1 MEEKRFRMVVI
12 AFASLKGGVG
22 KTTLTYNLASLWAD
36 MGKRVLAIDFD
47 PQGNLTF
54 AFLPPESLPEDA
66 QTRCLFSRKS
76 PQPYPVSENLWL
88 LGADSKLSSW
98 DMRGTNPDLL
108 LPSQVIHSLPFDLVL
123 LDTPTGWRPLTRAA
137 ILSCDYIV
145 VPVDPSP
152 FAVAGIVQLVD
163 NLVEFSSKQK
173 RTVEVLGVVVNLA
186 EEHTRITQR
195 VIESVKQLMGEG
207 KFLGVLS
214 KSVRVKETALERK
227 PLHILAPESKWAQ
240 QIEQIAEAIER
251 RVKKK

>member
-1 MEEKRFRMVVI
+1 MVVI

-22 KTTLTYNLASLWAD
+22 KTTLTYNLARLWAD
-36 MGKRVLAIDFD
+36 RGKKVLAVDFD

-108 LPSQVIHSLPFDLVL
+108 LPSQVIRSLPFDLVL

-152 FAVAGIVQLVD
+152 FAVAGVVQLVD

-240 QIEQIAEAIER
+240 QIEEIAEAIER
-251 RVKKK
+251 RVTKK

>member
-1 MEEKRFRMVVI
+1 MVII

-36 MGKRVLAIDFD
+36 RDKKVLAIDFD

-54 AFLPPESLPEDA
+54 AFLPPESLTEDA

-76 PQPYPVSENLWL
+76 PQPFPVSENLWL

-98 DMRGTNPDLL
+98 DMRGTNPELL
-108 LPSQVIHSLPFDLVL
+108 LPSQIIRSLPFDLIL
-123 LDTPTGWRPLTRAA
+123 LDTPTGWRPLTRSA

-152 FAVAGIVQLVD
+152 FAVAGIVQLVE

-227 PLHILAPESKWAQ
+227 PLHILAPASKWAQ

-251 RVKKK
+251 RVTKK

>member
-1 MEEKRFRMVVI
+1 MVII

-76 PQPYPVSENLWL
+76 PQPYSVSENLWL

-108 LPSQVIHSLPFDLVL
+108 LPSQVIRSLPFDLVL

-152 FAVAGIVQLVD
+152 FAVAGVVQLVD

-227 PLHILAPESKWAQ
+227 PLHILAPASKWAQ

-251 RVKKK
+251 RVTKK

>member
-1 MEEKRFRMVVI
+1 MVVI

-22 KTTLTYNLASLWAD
+22 KTTLTYNLASFWAD

-54 AFLPPESLPEDA
+54 AFLPPESLPEES

-76 PQPYPVSENLWL
+76 PQPFRVSENLWL

-108 LPSQVIHSLPFDLVL
+108 LPSQVIRSLPFDLVL

-152 FAVAGIVQLVD
+152 FAVAGIVQLVE
-163 NLVEFSSKQK
+163 NLVELSSKQK

-207 KFLGVLS
+207 KFLSVLS

-227 PLHILAPESKWAQ
+227 PLHILAPASKWAQ

-251 RVKKK
+251 RVTKK

>member
-1 MEEKRFRMVVI
+1 
-12 AFASLKGGVG
+12 
-22 KTTLTYNLASLWAD
+22 LASLWAGR
-36 MGKRVLAIDFD
+36 GKKVLAVDFD

-54 AFLPPESLPEDA
+54 AFLPPENLPEDA

-76 PQPYPVSENLWL
+76 PQPYPVSKNLWL

-108 LPSQVIHSLPFDLVL
+108 LPSQLLRSLPFDLIL

-137 ILSCDYIV
+137 ILSCDYLV

-152 FAVAGIVQLVD
+152 FAVAGIVQLVEG
-163 NLVEFSSKQK
+163 LVELSRK
-173 RTVEVLGVVVNLA
+173 RERSAEILGVIVNLA

-195 VIESVKQLMGEG
+195 VIESVKQLMGGE

-240 QIEQIAEAIER
+240 QIEEIAEAIER

>member
-1 MEEKRFRMVVI
+1 MVVI
-12 AFASLKGGVG
+12 AFASLKGGTG

-36 MGKRVLAIDFD
+36 RSKKVLAVDFD

-54 AFLPPESLPEDA
+54 AFLPPENLPEDA

-76 PQPYPVSENLWL
+76 PQPYPVSKNLWL

-108 LPSQVIHSLPFDLVL
+108 LPSQLLRSLPFDLIL

-152 FAVAGIVQLVD
+152 FAVAGIVQLVEG
-163 NLVEFSSKQK
+163 LVELSRK
-173 RTVEVLGVVVNLA
+173 RERSAEILGVIVNLA

-195 VIESVKQLMGEG
+195 VIESVKQLMGGE

-240 QIEQIAEAIER
+240 QIEEIAEAIER

>member
-1 MEEKRFRMVVI
+1 MVVI

-22 KTTLTYNLASLWAD
+22 KTTLAHNLAFLWAD
-36 MGKRVLAIDFD
+36 RGKRVLAVDFD

-54 AFLPPESLPEDA
+54 AFLPPESLPEEA

-76 PQPYPVSENLWL
+76 PQPFQVSENLWL

-108 LPSQVIHSLPFDLVL
+108 LPSQLLRSLPFDFIL

-152 FAVAGIVQLVD
+152 FAVAGIVQLVEG
-163 NLVEFSSKQK
+163 LVELSRK
-173 RTVEVLGVVVNLA
+173 RERSAEILGVIVNLA

-195 VIESVKQLMGEG
+195 VIESVKQLMGEE
-207 KFLGVLS
+207 KFLGMLS

-227 PLHILAPESKWAQ
+227 PLHLLVPESKWAWQ
-240 QIEQIAEAIER
+240 MEQIAEAIER

>member
-1 MEEKRFRMVVI
+1 MAII

-36 MGKRVLAIDFD
+36 RGKRVLAIDFD

-54 AFLPPESLPEDA
+54 AFLPLESLPEES

-76 PQPYPVSENLWL
+76 PQPFQVSENLWL

-108 LPSQVIHSLPFDLVL
+108 LPSQLLRSLPFDFIL

-137 ILSCDYIV
+137 ILSCDYLV

-152 FAVAGIVQLVD
+152 FAVAGIVQLVEG
-163 NLVEFSSKQK
+163 LVELSRKQE
-173 RTVEVLGVVVNLA
+173 RSAEILGVIVNLA
-186 EEHTRITQR
+186 EEHTKITQR

-207 KFLGVLS
+207 RFLGVLS

-240 QIEQIAEAIER
+240 QMEQIAKSIER

>member
-1 MEEKRFRMVVI
+1 MVVI

-36 MGKRVLAIDFD
+36 GGKRVLAIDFD

-76 PQPYPVSENLWL
+76 PQPFQVSENLWL
-88 LGADSKLSSW
+88 LGADSKLASW

-108 LPSQVIHSLPFDLVL
+108 LPSQFLRSLPFDLIL

-137 ILSCDYIV
+137 ILSCDYLV

-152 FAVAGIVQLVD
+152 FAVAGIVQLVEG
-163 NLVEFSSKQK
+163 LVELSRK
-173 RTVEVLGVVVNLA
+173 RERSAEILGVIVNLA

-195 VIESVKQLMGEG
+195 VIESVKQLMGGE
-207 KFLGVLS
+207 KFLGMLS

-227 PLHILAPESKWAQ
+227 PLHLLAPESKWAQ
-240 QIEQIAEAIER
+240 QIEEIAEAIER

>member
-1 MEEKRFRMVVI
+1 MVI

-36 MGKRVLAIDFD
+36 RGKRVLAIDFD

-54 AFLPPESLPEDA
+54 AFLPPEGLPEDA
-66 QTRCLFSRKS
+66 QTRCLFSRKL
-76 PQPYPVSENLWL
+76 PQPFPASENLWL

-108 LPSQVIHSLPFDLVL
+108 LPSQVIRSLPFDLIL

-152 FAVAGIVQLVD
+152 FAVAGVVQLVD

-227 PLHILAPESKWAQ
+227 PLHILAPASKWAQ

-251 RVKKK
+251 RVTKK

>member
-1 MEEKRFRMVVI
+1 MVVI
-12 AFASLKGGVG
+12 AFASLKGGTG

-36 MGKRVLAIDFD
+36 RGKRVLAIDFD

-98 DMRGTNPDLL
+98 DMRGTNPELL
-108 LPSQVIHSLPFDLVL
+108 LPSQVLRSLPFDLLL

-152 FAVAGIVQLVD
+152 FAVAGVVQLVE

-227 PLHILAPESKWAQ
+227 PLHLLAPESKWAQ
-240 QIEQIAEAIER
+240 QIKQIAKSIER
-251 RVKKK
+251 KVRKK

>member
-1 MEEKRFRMVVI
+1 MVVI

-22 KTTLTYNLASLWAD
+22 KTTLAHNLAFLWAD
-36 MGKRVLAIDFD
+36 GGKRVLAVDFD

-54 AFLPPESLPEDA
+54 AFLPPESLPEES

-76 PQPYPVSENLWL
+76 PQPFQVSENLWL

-108 LPSQVIHSLPFDLVL
+108 LPSQLLRSLPFDLIL

-137 ILSCDYIV
+137 ILSCDYLV

-152 FAVAGIVQLVD
+152 FAVAGIVQLVEG
-163 NLVEFSSKQK
+163 LVELSRK
-173 RTVEVLGVVVNLA
+173 RERSAEILGVIVNLA

-195 VIESVKQLMGEG
+195 VIESVKQLMGEE
-207 KFLGVLS
+207 KFLGMLS

-227 PLHILAPESKWAQ
+227 PLHLLVPESKWAWQ
-240 QIEQIAEAIER
+240 MEQIAEAIER

>member
-1 MEEKRFRMVVI
+1 MVVI
-12 AFASLKGGVG
+12 AFTSLKGGVG

-36 MGKRVLAIDFD
+36 GGKRVLAIDFD

-54 AFLPPESLPEDA
+54 AFLPPESLPEES

-76 PQPYPVSENLWL
+76 PQPFQVSENLWL
-88 LGADSKLSSW
+88 LGADSKLASW

-108 LPSQVIHSLPFDLVL
+108 LPSQLLRSLSFDLIL

-137 ILSCDYIV
+137 ILSCDYLV

-152 FAVAGIVQLVD
+152 FAVAGIVQLVEG
-163 NLVEFSSKQK
+163 LVELSRK
-173 RTVEVLGVVVNLA
+173 RERAAEISGVIVNLA

-195 VIESVKQLMGEG
+195 VIESVKQLMGEE
-207 KFLGVLS
+207 KFLGMLS

-227 PLHILAPESKWAQ
+227 PLHLLAPESKWAQ
-240 QIEQIAEAIER
+240 QIGEIAEAIER

>member
-1 MEEKRFRMVVI
+1 MAII

-22 KTTLTYNLASLWAD
+22 KSTLTYNLASLWAD
-36 MGKRVLAIDFD
+36 RGRRVLAVDFD

-76 PQPYPVSENLWL
+76 PQPFQVSENLWL
-88 LGADSKLSSW
+88 LGTDSKLSSW

-108 LPSQVIHSLPFDLVL
+108 LPSQVIRSLPFDLIL

-137 ILSCDYIV
+137 ILSRDYIV

-152 FAVAGIVQLVD
+152 FAVAGIVQLVEG
-163 NLVEFSSKQK
+163 LVELSRK
-173 RTVEVLGVVVNLA
+173 RERSAEILGVVVNLA

-195 VIESVKQLMGEG
+195 VIESVKQLMGEE

-227 PLHILAPESKWAQ
+227 PVHILAPESKWAQ
-240 QIEQIAEAIER
+240 QIEQIAKSIER
-251 RVKKK
+251 KVMMK

>member
-1 MEEKRFRMVVI
+1 MAII

-22 KTTLTYNLASLWAD
+22 KSTLTYNLASLWAD
-36 MGKRVLAIDFD
+36 RGRRVLAVDFD

-76 PQPYPVSENLWL
+76 PQPFQVSENLWL
-88 LGADSKLSSW
+88 LGTDSKLASW
-98 DMRGTNPDLL
+98 DMRGTNPELL
-108 LPSQVIHSLPFDLVL
+108 LPSPVLRSLPFDLIL
-123 LDTPTGWRPLTRAA
+123 LDTPTGWRPLTRSA

-152 FAVAGIVQLVD
+152 FAVAGVVQLVE

>member
-1 MEEKRFRMVVI
+1 MVVI

-22 KTTLTYNLASLWAD
+22 KTTLAYNLASLWAD
-36 MGKRVLAIDFD
+36 RGKRVLAIDFD

-76 PQPYPVSENLWL
+76 PQPFQVSENLWL
-88 LGADSKLSSW
+88 LGADSKLASW

-108 LPSQVIHSLPFDLVL
+108 LPSQLLRSLSFDLIL

-137 ILSCDYIV
+137 ILSCDYLV

-152 FAVAGIVQLVD
+152 FAVAGIVQLVEG
-163 NLVEFSSKQK
+163 LVELSRK
-173 RTVEVLGVVVNLA
+173 RERSAEILGVIVNLA

-195 VIESVKQLMGEG
+195 VIESVKQLMGEE
-207 KFLGVLS
+207 KFLGMLS

-227 PLHILAPESKWAQ
+227 PLHLLAPESKWAQ
-240 QIEQIAEAIER
+240 QIDEIAEAIER

>member
-1 MEEKRFRMVVI
+1 MVVI

-22 KTTLTYNLASLWAD
+22 KTTLAHNLAFLWAD
-36 MGKRVLAIDFD
+36 GGKRVLAVDFD

-54 AFLPPESLPEDA
+54 AFLPPESLPEES

-76 PQPYPVSENLWL
+76 PQPFQVSENLWL
-88 LGADSKLSSW
+88 LGADSKLASW

-108 LPSQVIHSLPFDLVL
+108 LPSQLLRSLSFDLIL

-137 ILSCDYIV
+137 ILSCDYLV

-152 FAVAGIVQLVD
+152 FAVAGIVQLVEG
-163 NLVEFSSKQK
+163 LVELSRK
-173 RTVEVLGVVVNLA
+173 RERSAEILGVIVNLA

-195 VIESVKQLMGEG
+195 VIESVKQLMGGE
-207 KFLGVLS
+207 KFLGMLS
-214 KSVRVKETALERK
+214 KSVRVKETASERK
-227 PLHILAPESKWAQ
+227 PLHLLAPESKWAQ
-240 QIEQIAEAIER
+240 QIDEIAEAIER

>member
-1 MEEKRFRMVVI
+1 MVVI

-36 MGKRVLAIDFD
+36 RGKRVLAIDFD

-54 AFLPPESLPEDA
+54 AFLPPESLPEES

-76 PQPYPVSENLWL
+76 PQPFQVSENLWL

-108 LPSQVIHSLPFDLVL
+108 LPSQVIRSLPFNLVL

-152 FAVAGIVQLVD
+152 FAVAGIVQLVES
-163 NLVEFSSKQK
+163 LVELSRK
-173 RTVEVLGVVVNLA
+173 RERSAEILGVIVNLA

-227 PLHILAPESKWAQ
+227 PLHLLAPESKWAQ

-251 RVKKK
+251 RVTKK

>member
-1 MEEKRFRMVVI
+1 MAII

-36 MGKRVLAIDFD
+36 RGKRVLAIDFD

-66 QTRCLFSRKS
+66 QTRCLFSRKL
-76 PQPYPVSENLWL
+76 PQPFPVSENLWL

-108 LPSQVIHSLPFDLVL
+108 LPSQLLRSLPFDFIL

-227 PLHILAPESKWAQ
+227 PLHILAPASKWAQ

-251 RVKKK
+251 RVTKE

>member
-1 MEEKRFRMVVI
+1 MVII

-108 LPSQVIHSLPFDLVL
+108 LPSQVIRSLPFDLIL

-152 FAVAGIVQLVD
+152 FAVAGVVQLVD

-227 PLHILAPESKWAQ
+227 PLHILAPASKWAQ

-251 RVKKK
+251 RVTKK

>member
-1 MEEKRFRMVVI
+1 MVI

-22 KTTLTYNLASLWAD
+22 KTTLAYNLASLWAD
-36 MGKRVLAIDFD
+36 RGKRVLAIDFD

-54 AFLPPESLPEDA
+54 AFLPPEGLPEDA
-66 QTRCLFSRKS
+66 QTRCLFSRKL
-76 PQPYPVSENLWL
+76 PQPFPASENLWL

-108 LPSQVIHSLPFDLVL
+108 LPSQVIRSLPFDLIL

-152 FAVAGIVQLVD
+152 FAVAGVVQLVD

-173 RTVEVLGVVVNLA
+173 RTAEVLGVVVNLA

-251 RVKKK
+251 RVTKK

>member
-1 MEEKRFRMVVI
+1 MAII

-22 KTTLTYNLASLWAD
+22 KSTLTYNLASLWAD
-36 MGKRVLAIDFD
+36 RGRRVLAVDFD

-76 PQPYPVSENLWL
+76 PQPFQVSENLWL

-108 LPSQVIHSLPFDLVL
+108 LPSQVIRSLPFDLIL

-152 FAVAGIVQLVD
+152 FAVAGIVQLVEG
-163 NLVEFSSKQK
+163 LVELSRK
-173 RTVEVLGVVVNLA
+173 RERSAEILGVVVNLA

-195 VIESVKQLMGEG
+195 VIESVKQLMGEE

-227 PLHILAPESKWAQ
+227 PVHILAPESKWAQ
-240 QIEQIAEAIER
+240 QIEQIAKSIER
-251 RVKKK
+251 KVMMK

>member
-1 MEEKRFRMVVI
+1 
-12 AFASLKGGVG
+12 
-22 KTTLTYNLASLWAD
+22 LASLWAD
-36 MGKRVLAIDFD
+36 RGRRVLAVDFD

-54 AFLPPESLPEDA
+54 AFLPPESLPEEA

-76 PQPYPVSENLWL
+76 PQPFQVSENLWL

-108 LPSQVIHSLPFDLVL
+108 LPSQVIRSLPFDLIL

-152 FAVAGIVQLVD
+152 FAVAGIVQLVEG
-163 NLVEFSSKQK
+163 LVELSRK
-173 RTVEVLGVVVNLA
+173 RERSAEILGVVVNLA

-195 VIESVKQLMGEG
+195 VIESVKQLMGEE

-227 PLHILAPESKWAQ
+227 PVHILAPESKWAQ
-240 QIEQIAEAIER
+240 QIEQIAKSIER
-251 RVKKK
+251 KVMMK

>member
-1 MEEKRFRMVVI
+1 MVII

-22 KTTLTYNLASLWAD
+22 KTTLTYNLASFWAD
-36 MGKRVLAIDFD
+36 RGKRVLAIDFD

-54 AFLPPESLPEDA
+54 AFLLPESLPEES

-108 LPSQVIHSLPFDLVL
+108 LPSQVIRSLPFDLVL

-152 FAVAGIVQLVD
+152 FAVAGVVQLVD

-227 PLHILAPESKWAQ
+227 PLHILAPASKWAQ
-240 QIEQIAEAIER
+240 QVEQIAEAIER
-251 RVKKK
+251 RVTKK

>member
-1 MEEKRFRMVVI
+1 MVVI

-36 MGKRVLAIDFD
+36 RGKRVLAIDFD

-54 AFLPPESLPEDA
+54 AFLPPESLPEES

-76 PQPYPVSENLWL
+76 PQPFQVSENLWL
-88 LGADSKLSSW
+88 LGADNKLSSW

-108 LPSQVIHSLPFDLVL
+108 LPSQLLRSLPFDFIL

-152 FAVAGIVQLVD
+152 FAVAGIVQLVEG
-163 NLVEFSSKQK
+163 LVELSRK
-173 RTVEVLGVVVNLA
+173 RERSAEILGVIVNLA

-195 VIESVKQLMGEG
+195 VIESVKQLMGEE
-207 KFLGVLS
+207 KFLGMLS

-227 PLHILAPESKWAQ
+227 PLHLLAPESKWAQ
-240 QIEQIAEAIER
+240 QIGEIAEAIER
-251 RVKKK
+251 RVKEK

>member
-1 MEEKRFRMVVI
+1 MVVI

-22 KTTLTYNLASLWAD
+22 KTTLTYNLAFLWAD

-76 PQPYPVSENLWL
+76 PQPFQVSENLWL

-98 DMRGTNPDLL
+98 DMRGTNPDLI
-108 LPSQVIHSLPFDLVL
+108 LPSQVIRSLPFDLVL

-145 VPVDPSP
+145 
-152 FAVAGIVQLVD
+152 D
-163 NLVEFSSKQK
+163 NLVELSRK
-173 RTVEVLGVVVNLA
+173 RERSAEILGVVVNLA
-186 EEHTRITQR
+186 EEHTKITQR
-195 VIESVKQLMGEG
+195 VIASLKELLGEDRL
-207 KFLGVLS
+207 LGILS

-227 PLHILAPESKWAQ
+227 PLHILAPASKWAQ

-251 RVKKK
+251 RVTKK

>member
-1 MEEKRFRMVVI
+1 MVVI

-36 MGKRVLAIDFD
+36 RGKRVLGVDFD

-76 PQPYPVSENLWL
+76 PQPFQVSENLWL

-108 LPSQVIHSLPFDLVL
+108 LPSQVIRSLPFDLIL

-152 FAVAGIVQLVD
+152 FAVAGIVQLVEG
-163 NLVEFSSKQK
+163 LVELSRK
-173 RTVEVLGVVVNLA
+173 RERSAEILGVIVNLA

-195 VIESVKQLMGEG
+195 VIESVKQLMGEE
-207 KFLGVLS
+207 KFLGMLS

-227 PLHILAPESKWAQ
+227 PLHILAPASKWAQ

-251 RVKKK
+251 RVTKK

>member
-1 MEEKRFRMVVI
+1 MVVI

-22 KTTLTYNLASLWAD
+22 KSTLTYNLAFLWAD
-36 MGKRVLAIDFD
+36 RGRRVLAVDFD

-54 AFLPPESLPEDA
+54 AFLPPESLPEES

-76 PQPYPVSENLWL
+76 PQPFQVSENLWL

-108 LPSQVIHSLPFDLVL
+108 LPSPVLRSLSFDLIL

-152 FAVAGIVQLVD
+152 FAVAGIVQLVEG
-163 NLVEFSSKQK
+163 LVELSRK
-173 RTVEVLGVVVNLA
+173 RERSAEILGVVVNLA

-195 VIESVKQLMGEG
+195 VIESVKQLMGGG

-227 PLHILAPESKWAQ
+227 PLHLLAPESKWAQ
-240 QIEQIAEAIER
+240 QMGEIAEAIER

>member
-1 MEEKRFRMVVI
+1 MVVI
-12 AFASLKGGVG
+12 AFASLKGGTG
-22 KTTLTYNLASLWAD
+22 KTTLTYNLASLWAGR
-36 MGKRVLAIDFD
+36 GKKVLAVDFD

-54 AFLPPESLPEDA
+54 AFLPPENLPEDA

-76 PQPYPVSENLWL
+76 PQPYPVSKNLWL

-108 LPSQVIHSLPFDLVL
+108 LPSQLLRSLPFDLIL

-137 ILSCDYIV
+137 ILSCDYLV

-152 FAVAGIVQLVD
+152 FAVAGIVQLVEG
-163 NLVEFSSKQK
+163 LVELSRK
-173 RTVEVLGVVVNLA
+173 RERSAEILGVIVNLA

-195 VIESVKQLMGEG
+195 VIESVKQLMGGE

-240 QIEQIAEAIER
+240 QIEEIAEAIER